1 MAAAGTTSIE
11 SLPNEIGKNNISMT
25 INETP
30 KPTGTAPQQL
40 SKDSINQIVSGLQD
54 AAANGATALPTRDL
68 PTNQQHIAQDLQQK
82 PNYVPEAQGNL
93 DYIEES
99 EDFED
104 MLKRGHDEMH
114 EQDRLDMLYDE
125 LQTPLLV
132 MILFFAFNLP
142 YVNKTLIR
150 NMPSLFQR
158 DGNPSLSGYLFK
170 TVAFGVSFYGITRAS
185 RYLSEY

>member
-1 MAAAGTTSIE
+1 MSAGTTSIE
-11 SLPNEIGKNNISMT
+11 SLPNEIGKNNISMA
-25 INETP
+25 IKETP
-30 KPTGTAPQQL
+30 KPTGPPPQTL

-54 AAANGATALPTRDL
+54 AAASGATVLPSRDL
-68 PTNQQHIAQDLQQK
+68 PTNQQHIAQDEQQK
-82 PNYVPEAQGNL
+82 PNYVPDAEGNL
-93 DYIEES
+93 DYIENS

-104 MLKRGHDEMH
+104 MLKRGHDDVH

-142 YVNKTLIR
+142 YVNKALIK
-150 NMPSLFQR
+150 NMPAFFQR
-158 DGNPSLSGYLFK
+158 DGNPNLSGYLFK
-170 TVAFGVSFYGITRAS
+170 TFAFGVSFYGIVRSS

>member
-1 MAAAGTTSIE
+1 MSAVGSTSIE
-11 SLPNEIGKNNISMT
+11 SLPNEIGKNNISMS
-25 INETP
+25 IKETP
-30 KPTGTAPQQL
+30 KPVGTPPQTL
-40 SKDSINQIVSGLQD
+40 SKESINQIVSGIQD
-54 AAANGATALPTRDL
+54 AASTGATTLPSRDL
-68 PTNQQHIAQDLQQK
+68 PTNQQHIGQDEQQK
-82 PNYVPEAQGNL
+82 PNYVPEASHG
-93 DYIEES
+93 DYIEET

-104 MLKRGHDEMH
+104 MLKRGHDEIH

-142 YVNKTLIR
+142 YVNKALIK

-170 TVAFGVSFYGITRAS
+170 TFAFGVSFYGITRAS

>member
-1 MAAAGTTSIE
+1 M
-11 SLPNEIGKNNISMT
+11 
-25 INETP
+25 
-30 KPTGTAPQQL
+30 
-40 SKDSINQIVSGLQD
+40 SINRYQSTKTKND
-54 AAANGATALPTRDL
+54 YYNTTRYPDFPKLPTDL
-68 PTNQQHIAQDLQQK
+68 
-82 PNYVPEAQGNL
+82 
-93 DYIEES
+93 YIMS
-99 EDFED
+99 
-104 MLKRGHDEMH
+104 R

>member
-1 MAAAGTTSIE
+1 MSSGTTSIS
-11 SLPNEIGKNNISMT
+11 SLPNEIGKNNVTMSIK
-25 INETP
+25 ETP
-30 KPTGTAPQQL
+30 QPTGPPPQTL

-54 AAANGATALPTRDL
+54 AAANGVTALPSRDL
-68 PTNQQHIAQDLQQK
+68 PTNGQHIAQDEQQK
-82 PNYVPEAQGNL
+82 PNYVPEPEGNI
-93 DYIEES
+93 DYIEDTQ
-99 EDFED
+99 DFED

-142 YVNKTLIR
+142 YVNKSLIK
-150 NMPSLFQR
+150 NIPSLFQR
-158 DGNPSLSGYLFK
+158 DGNPTLSGYLFK